1 MKKPG
6 FKNGLTNNRRPHRGS
21 SRSYKGK
28 NIQDMNLSERLV
40 FESRQLQAYF
50 DRLDKKTK

>member
-28 NIQDMNLSERLV
+28 NIQDMDLSERLV

-50 DRLDKKTK
+50 DRLGKKPN

>member
-40 FESRQLQAYF
+40 FESR
-50 DRLDKKTK
+50 RLEDYLNRVAK